1 MSTRRQFIGA
11 VAAGLAGLAAPARG
25 QAPAGLDGWP
35 ARSVRVISPTGTGG
49 PGQNFRLYAE
59 QLKDTFGQSFVL
71 ENMPGGSGAIGSM
84 TVARA
89 APDGHTL
96 LLASNS
102 HIVLAPL
109 VLTNS
114 PVNVKRDY
122 AAIALMFTFPFLL
135 VVNPT
140 LPVRTLRD
148 LVAYA
153 KARPNELNY
162 GSPGVGTGGH
172 LVTELLVKRTGIDA
186 VHIPYQGTTQQLL
199 AAAAGTLQ
207 FTFDTVGNAR
217 GLVDA
222 GKVIPLA
229 VTGAQR
235 ASAAPDVPTLK
246 DLVTYAKARPNEL
259 NYGSPGVGTGGH
271 LVTELLVKRTG
282 IDAVHIPYQGTT
294 QQLLAAAAGTLQ
306 FTFDTVGNARG
317 LVDAGKVIPLA
328 VTGAQRASAA
338 PGVPTLKELGYDGFD
353 DLFVANGLLA
363 PTGTSPAVIKALNR
377 EMVRMNTS
385 GPIREKLL
393 DASYE
398 PGTLSPEAYGAMI
411 DRELKLWGDV
421 VQETGVRVKA

>member
-11 VAAGLAGLAAPARG
+11 VAAGLAGLAAPRAG

-135 VVNPT
+135 VVNP
-140 LPVRTLRD
+140 LSRCVRSRTSS
-148 LVAYA
+148 AYA

-162 GSPGVGTGGH
+162 GSPGVGTGGAPRDRVAGEAH
-172 LVTELLVKRTGIDA
+172 RDRCRAHPLSRDDPAIAG
-186 VHIPYQGTTQQLL
+186 GG
-199 AAAAGTLQ
+199 AGTLQ

-229 VTGAQR
+229 VTGAHR
-235 ASAAPDVPTLK
+235 ASAAPD
-246 DLVTYAKARPNEL
+246 
-259 NYGSPGVGTGGH
+259 
-271 LVTELLVKRTG
+271 
-282 IDAVHIPYQGTT
+282 
-294 QQLLAAAAGTLQ
+294 
-306 FTFDTVGNARG
+306 
-317 LVDAGKVIPLA
+317 
-328 VTGAQRASAA
+328 
-338 PGVPTLKELGYDGFD
+338 VPTLKELGYDGFD

-363 PTGTSPAVIKALNR
+363 PMGTSPAVIKALK
-377 EMVRMNTS
+377 
-385 GPIREKLL
+385 P
-393 DASYE
+393 
-398 PGTLSPEAYGAMI
+398 
-411 DRELKLWGDV
+411 
-421 VQETGVRVKA
+421 

>member
-1 MSTRRQFIGA
+1 MPTRRQFLGAIAGA
-11 VAAGLAGLAAPARG
+11 VAGSGAAARAQAPGAAPATI
-25 QAPAGLDGWP
+25 DGWP
-35 ARSVRVISPTGTGG
+35 ARTVRVISPTGTGG
-49 PGQNFRLYAE
+49 PGQNFRLYAD

-84 TVARA
+84 AVARSV
-89 APDGHTL
+89 PDGHTL

-122 AAIALMFTFPFLL
+122 APIALMFTFPFLL
-135 VVNPT
+135 VVNPE
-140 LPVRTLRD
+140 LPVRSLKE

-153 KARPNELNY
+153 KARPGQLNY

-186 VHIPYQGTTQQLL
+186 VHVPYQATTQQLL

-217 GLVDA
+217 GLVEG
-222 GKVIPLA
+222 GKVIALA

-246 DLVTYAKARPNEL
+246 
-259 NYGSPGVGTGGH
+259 
-271 LVTELLVKRTG
+271 
-282 IDAVHIPYQGTT
+282 
-294 QQLLAAAAGTLQ
+294 
-306 FTFDTVGNARG
+306 
-317 LVDAGKVIPLA
+317 
-328 VTGAQRASAA
+328 
-338 PGVPTLKELGYDGFD
+338 ELGYEGFD

-363 PTGTSPAVIKALNR
+363 PAGASPSLIKALNR
-377 EMVRMNTS
+377 EMVRMNAS
-385 GPIREKLL
+385 GPIREKLMQ
-393 DASYE
+393 ASYE
-398 PGTLSPEAYGAMI
+398 PGTLTPEEYGAMI

>member
-1 MSTRRQFIGA
+1 MPTRRQFM
-11 VAAGLAGLAAPARG
+11 AALAGSFAGASAPARA
-25 QAPAGLDGWP
+25 QAPAAPTSVNGWP
-35 ARSVRVISPTGTGG
+35 ARSVRVISPTGSGG

-71 ENMPGGSGAIGSM
+71 ENMPGGSGALGCM
-84 TVARA
+84 AVARS

-102 HIVLAPL
+102 HIVL
-109 VLTNS
+109 
-114 PVNVKRDY
+114 
-122 AAIALMFTFPFLL
+122 L
-135 VVNPT
+135 VVNPE
-140 LPVRTLRD
+140 LPVRTLAE

-153 KARPNELNY
+153 KARPGQLNY

-172 LVTELLVKRTGIDA
+172 LVTELLVKRTGIEA
-186 VHIPYQGTTQQLL
+186 VHVPYQATTQQLL

-229 VTGAQR
+229 VTGARR
-235 ASAAPDVPTLK
+235 ASAAPD
-246 DLVTYAKARPNEL
+246 
-259 NYGSPGVGTGGH
+259 
-271 LVTELLVKRTG
+271 
-282 IDAVHIPYQGTT
+282 
-294 QQLLAAAAGTLQ
+294 
-306 FTFDTVGNARG
+306 
-317 LVDAGKVIPLA
+317 
-328 VTGAQRASAA
+328 
-338 PGVPTLKELGYDGFD
+338 VPTLKELGYDGFD

-363 PTGTSPAVIKALNR
+363 PTGTSPAIIAALNR
-377 EMVRMNTS
+377 EMVRMNTG
-385 GPIREKLL
+385 GPIREKLI

-398 PGTLSPEAYGAMI
+398 PGTLSPQDYSAMI